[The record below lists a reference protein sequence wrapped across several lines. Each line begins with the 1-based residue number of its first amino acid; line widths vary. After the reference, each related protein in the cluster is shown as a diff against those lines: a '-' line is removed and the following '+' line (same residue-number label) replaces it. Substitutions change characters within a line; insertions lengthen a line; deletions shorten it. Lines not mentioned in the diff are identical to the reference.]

1 MWLWKRLQE
10 ALKKAL
16 LAANTLKAVI
26 HHLHGEVRPRPLQI
40 GASRIIETSVE
51 EGAKKEMKIF
61 RTGDLVKTIGN
72 WEGWIT
78 LGIAYSYE
86 DWLVRK
92 KQVDD
97 PTSRRY
103 VYVQAITGQQIE
115 ASPQAANEIG
125 GFYPQNVE
133 ILSTTE

>member
-1 MWLWKRLQE
+1 MWSWKRTLE
-10 ALKKAL
+10 TWKKL
-16 LAANTLKAVI
+16 LLVVNTLKEKARR
-26 HHLHGEVRPRPLQI
+26 LCGEVQQRPLQI
-40 GASRIIETSVE
+40 SESTIVETSVVE
-51 EGAKKEMKIF
+51 EAKKEMKIF

-86 DWLVRK
+86 DWLVRE
-92 KQVDD
+92 KQVDH
-97 PTSRRY
+97 PTNRRY

>member
-10 ALKKAL
+10 ALKRAL
-16 LAANTLKAVI
+16 LVANTLRGAI
-26 HHLHGEVRPRPLQI
+26 PHLCGEVQPRPLQI

-51 EGAKKEMKIF
+51 EEAKKEMKIF

-86 DWLVRK
+86 DWLVRE
-92 KQVDD
+92 KQVDH
-97 PTSRRY
+97 PTNRRY

>member
-10 ALKKAL
+10 ALKRAL
-16 LAANTLKAVI
+16 LVANTLRGVI
-26 HHLHGEVRPRPLQI
+26 LPLCGEVQPRPLQI

-51 EGAKKEMKIF
+51 EEAKKEMKIF

-86 DWLVRK
+86 DWLVRE
-92 KQVDD
+92 KQVDH
-97 PTSRRY
+97 PTNRRY

>member
-1 MWLWKRLQE
+1 MWSWKRTLE
-10 ALKKAL
+10 TWKKL
-16 LAANTLKAVI
+16 LLVVNTLKEEARR
-26 HHLHGEVRPRPLQI
+26 LCGEVQQRPLQI
-40 GASRIIETSVE
+40 SESTIVETSVVE
-51 EGAKKEMKIF
+51 EAKKEMKIF

-86 DWLVRK
+86 DWLVRE
-92 KQVDD
+92 KQVDH
-97 PTSRRY
+97 PTNRRY